1 MDANNIIT
9 LVDREFEISKR
20 YNEHTDESEYI
31 TNISLTDLTGWIWTD
46 EGATD
51 LRYDMYRIVYNSMI
65 DECEEQARAG
75 DKLHSRHTLIVNLDG
90 GFIHEGGSIFA
101 SAWYDEEED
110 TGGMDLYFYD
120 DLIERR
126 PEEDDT
132 GNKIADN
139 VLYNEILDALKGLDD
154 YQGVEAEP
162 FDRLKEEAAK
172 NRKENK

>member
-1 MDANNIIT
+1 
-9 LVDREFEISKR
+9 
-20 YNEHTDESEYI
+20 
-31 TNISLTDLTGWIWTD
+31 
-46 EGATD
+46 
-51 LRYDMYRIVYNSMI
+51 
-65 DECEEQARAG
+65 
-75 DKLHSRHTLIVNLDG
+75 
-90 GFIHEGGSIFA
+90 
-101 SAWYDEEED
+101 
-110 TGGMDLYFYD
+110 MDLYFYD

-154 YQGVEAEP
+154 YRGVEAEP

>member
-1 MDANNIIT
+1 MDAKKIIT

-31 TNISLTDLTGWIWTD
+31 TDISLTDLTGWIWTD

-75 DKLHSRHTLIVNLDG
+75 DKLHSRHTLIINLDG
-90 GFIHEGGSIFA
+90 DFTHEGGSIFA